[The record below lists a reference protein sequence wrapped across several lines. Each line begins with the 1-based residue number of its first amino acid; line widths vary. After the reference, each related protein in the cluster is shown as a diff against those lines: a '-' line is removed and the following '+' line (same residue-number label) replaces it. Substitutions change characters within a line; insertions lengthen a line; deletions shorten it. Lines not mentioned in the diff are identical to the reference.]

1 MERPDGPIA
10 PQLAAGDLLGP
21 YRIERELGQGGMA
34 EVYRARDTRL
44 GRTVALKLLRSE
56 FACRGDFRHRF
67 EREARAIS
75 ALNHPHICSLYDVGE
90 QGGFA
95 YLVMEHVEGETL
107 AQILTRGPVP
117 VERAL
122 EYAIEIADALR
133 TAHSHGT
140 IHRDLKPGNI
150 MIAETGV
157 KVLDFGLAKLS
168 EGAAAADA
176 ESTLTETAGT
186 RAGEILGT
194 VAYMSPEQAEGKPL
208 DARTDVFSL
217 GIVLY
222 EMLCGQRPFKGDSHI
237 STLAAIL
244 RETPET
250 PRRARPEIPPELEQI
265 VLRCLEKRPEDR
277 YGSADD
283 VHTALQSCQHSL
295 SGRTGEIPWRRPAVI
310 VAVLAVTL
318 AAGALGTRWFVRAS
332 RARWAERAAPEISR
346 LMAESHP
353 LAALRLLRQVE
364 PYAASSPELI
374 RLREQ
379 LALSPLSVATTPPG
393 AEIYLTDY
401 AVKETGDSSAWEFL
415 GQSPL
420 TTSRIPFGYYQFRVV
435 KRGFVPI
442 EQAATAPAALRFELH
457 TAEETPGGM
466 VWVAG
471 TKKTARAPTFPA
483 LPAADIPAFWMDR
496 YEVTNREFKEFVD
509 RGGYRNREYWK
520 QPFLKDGRTL
530 SWEEAMAEFRDSTGR
545 PGPAT
550 WELGT
555 YPEGRTDYPVGGV
568 SWYEAA
574 AYAEFAGK
582 SLPTVYHWY
591 LGAGDPGWSA
601 LAVSVSNFAGRGPA
615 AVGSYQGLGQ
625 YGTYDLAGNVKEWC
639 WNLTGDRRY
648 ILGGG
653 WNEPSYQFRTPD
665 ARRPFDRE
673 ASFGFRCVKLLS
685 PPAETLAGPVSF
697 VSRDR
702 RNDHPADDRAFRIF
716 QGLHSYDKTD
726 LKPAVEAHDESPP
739 YWRTEDVTFQAA
751 YGNERMLAH
760 LYLPKNAAPPY
771 QAVVFFGGVNFLTDQ
786 RIGAKSRLFDF
797 VVRSGRAVIVPAY
810 KGTLERGPG
819 DYYHLLGEPN
829 RWREMNLQQSKD
841 LGRSIDYLETRPDID
856 ARKLAFYGNSYGAA
870 MAPHLVA
877 VEPRIRCVV
886 MMSGGS
892 FEKVPAEVDS
902 WNFAPRVKV
911 PVLMVNGRDDFRF
924 PLEASQLPLFRL
936 LGTPAK
942 DKRHVVRDGGHLN
955 PAGRP
960 DVMKEIL
967 DWLDRY
973 LGSVQTR

>member
-1 MERPDGPIA
+1 MELPEDTPM
-10 PQLAAGDLLGP
+10 QLAVGASLGP
-21 YRIERELGQGGMA
+21 YCIERKLGQGGMA
-34 EVYRARDTRL
+34 EVYSARDTRL
-44 GRTVALKLLRSE
+44 GRTVAIKLLRRE
-56 FACRGDFRHRF
+56 FAGQVDFRHRF

-90 QGGFA
+90 QDGMS
-95 YLVMEHVEGETL
+95 YLVMEHVDGETL
-107 AQILTRGPVP
+107 AQILTKGPLP

-122 EYAIEIADALR
+122 QYAIEITDALR
-133 TAHSHGT
+133 TAHAHGI

-150 MIAETGV
+150 MIAGAGV

-168 EGAAAADA
+168 EHAAPADA
-176 ESTLTETAGT
+176 ETLTKTAGT
-186 RAGEILGT
+186 RAGQILGT

-208 DARTDVFSL
+208 DARSDVFSL

-222 EMLCGQRPFKGDSHI
+222 EMMCAQRPFRGETRI

-250 PRRARPEIPPELEQI
+250 PSRVRTGIPHDLEQI
-265 VLRCLEKRPEDR
+265 VLRCLQKQPEAR

-283 VHTALQSCQHSL
+283 LHTALESCRQSL
-295 SGRTGEIPWRRPAVI
+295 SVRTGNVPWRRPAVI
-310 VAVLAVTL
+310 AAVLAVAL
-318 AAGALGTRWFVRAS
+318 AAGALGVRWFVRAS
-332 RARWAERAAPEISR
+332 RARWAQQVAVPEISR
-346 LMAESHP
+346 LMAQSHP
-353 LAALRLLRQVE
+353 LAAIRLLRQAE
-364 PYAASSPELI
+364 PYAASTPELI
-374 RLREQ
+374 QLREH
-379 LALSPLSVATTPPG
+379 LALSSVSIATTPAG
-393 AEIYLTDY
+393 ADIYVAEY
-401 AVKETGDSSAWEFL
+401 AAPETGGPSGWEFL

-420 TTSRIPFGYYQFRVV
+420 TTSRIPFGYYRFRVV
-435 KRGFVPI
+435 KKGFEPI
-442 EQAATAPAALRFELH
+442 EKASGIGANLNFPLH
-457 TAEETPGGM
+457 TSEETPGGM

-471 TKKTARAPTFPA
+471 AQKTARSATTFPA
-483 LPAADIPAFWMDR
+483 LAAADIPAFWIDR
-496 YEVTNREFKEFVD
+496 YEVTNRQFKGFVD

-530 SWEEAMAEFRDSTGR
+530 SWEQAMSEFRDATGK
-545 PGPAT
+545 PGPAS

-555 YPEGRTDYPVGGV
+555 YPDGRADYPVGGV

-591 LGAGDPGWSA
+591 LAASVGAYSDV
-601 LAVSVSNFAGRGPA
+601 LNLSNFGGQGPA
-615 AVGSYQGLGQ
+615 RVGSYRGLGE
-625 YGTYDLAGNVKEWC
+625 YGTYDMAGNVKEWC
-639 WNLTGDRRY
+639 WNLAGDRRY

-653 WNEPSYQFRTPD
+653 WNEPSYQYKTPD
-665 ARRPFDRE
+665 ARRPFDRDPT
-673 ASFGFRCVKLLS
+673 FGLRCIQPVS
-685 PPAETLAGPVSF
+685 PPGESLAGIVSF

-702 RNDHPADDRAFRIF
+702 RNDKPADDQVFRIF

-726 LKPAVEAHDESPP
+726 LKPTVEAHDESPS
-739 YWRTEDVTFQAA
+739 YWRTEDITFQAA

-760 LYLPKNAAPPY
+760 LYLPKDAAPPY

-841 LGRSIDYLETRPDID
+841 LGRTIDYIETRPDID

-902 WNFAPRVKV
+902 WNFAPRVKA

-924 PLEASQLPLFRL
+924 PLETSQLPLFRL

-942 DKRHVVRDGGHLN
+942 DKQHVVREGGHLN

-960 DVMKEIL
+960 DIIKEIL

-973 LGSVQTR
+973 LGPVQTK